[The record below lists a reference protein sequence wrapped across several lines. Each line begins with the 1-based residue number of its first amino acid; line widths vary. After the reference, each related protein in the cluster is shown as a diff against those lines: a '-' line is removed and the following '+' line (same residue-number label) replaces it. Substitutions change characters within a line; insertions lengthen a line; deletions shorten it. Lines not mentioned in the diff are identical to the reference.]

1 MKTYINK
8 LYLLCLTML
17 VLIMAGCNKNDNSS
31 SLSLNGDTFIDKIV
45 LDDKYEGIIDNKNA
59 NIIISVP
66 YAYDTKA
73 MTVSQLVLSEGAE
86 ATLNVG
92 DKINFSYSQSVR
104 VANGDAFFDYNINVK
119 HDEAKI
125 LSFKLNGYIGVINQE
140 TNTISVRIPT
150 TENISALNAS
160 VEMNEGTV
168 IVSPENYNNLDYSSP
183 VEFVVENNTARTVYT
198 VVVTQSNAAEV
209 LYVGLAE
216 NIEALNPEEQE
227 AANWMIINIPGAQ
240 YASFSDIVKGA
251 VDLSECKVMWWHL
264 HIDGG
269 IDNMDKFD
277 QNAASSL
284 SAVQKIKDFYENGG
298 SLLLTR
304 FASYYAVKLGATL
317 DGNNPNNCWGQVE
330 ESGEI
335 TSGPWSFFID
345 GNTEHP
351 LYQNL
356 IMNAGENNKI
366 YTCDAG
372 YRITNST
379 AQWHIGS
386 DWGGYPTVNDW
397 ESIHG
402 AKSLGNGGDG
412 AVVAWEYL
420 PSNGKGGIVCIGSG
434 CYDWYSYGVDV
445 ANDKYHSN
453 VAKLTENAINYL
465 KGE

>member
-8 LYLLCLTML
+8 LYLLSLALFMI
-17 VLIMAGCNKNDNSS
+17 VVSGCDNNENK
-31 SLSLNGDTFIDKIV
+31 SLSLDGDTFINKIV
-45 LDDKYEGIIDNKNA
+45 LDDQYEGVIDNKNA
-59 NIIISVP
+59 SITIGVP
-66 YAYDTKA
+66 YAYDTEA
-73 MTVSQLVLSEGAE
+73 MTVSQLELSEGAE
-86 ATLNVG
+86 ATIKTG
-92 DKINFSYSQSVR
+92 DIVNFSFSQSVR
-104 VANGDAFFDYNINVK
+104 VVNGDAFFDYTINVK

-125 LSFKLNGYIGVINQE
+125 LSFKLNGYIGVINHE
-140 TNTISVRIPT
+140 TNVITVRIPT
-150 TENISALNAS
+150 SENISSLTANI
-160 VEMNEGTV
+160 EMNEGTV
-168 IVSPENYNNLDYSSP
+168 IVSPENYSNLDYSSP
-183 VEFVVENNTARTVYT
+183 VEFVVESNTARTTYT
-198 VVVTQSNAAEV
+198 VSVIQSDAAEV

-216 NIEALNPEEQE
+216 NVESLNSEEKE
-227 AANWMIINIPGAQ
+227 AANWMLLNVPSSQ
-240 YASFSDIVKGA
+240 YVSFDDIAKGV
-251 VDLSECKVMWWHL
+251 VDLSSCKVMWWHL

-284 SAVQKIKDFYENGG
+284 TAIQKIKDFYEAGG

-317 DGNNPNNCWGQVE
+317 DGNNPNNCWGRVE

-335 TSGPWSFFID
+335 TSGPWSFFIQ
-345 GNTEHP
+345 GNTEHA

-356 IMNAGENNKI
+356 VMNSGESDKV

-386 DWGGYPTVNDW
+386 DWGGYPTEADW
-397 ESIHG
+397 EILHG
-402 AKSLGNGGDG
+402 AKAIGNGGDG

-420 PSNGKGGIVCIGSG
+420 PNKGRGGIVCIGSG
-434 CYDWYSYGVDV
+434 CYDWYSYGVD
-445 ANDKYHSN
+445 ASGDRYHGN

>member
-8 LYLLCLTML
+8 LYLLSLALFMI
-17 VLIMAGCNKNDNSS
+17 VVSGCDNNENK
-31 SLSLNGDTFIDKIV
+31 SLSLDGDTFINKIV
-45 LDDKYEGIIDNKNA
+45 LDDHYEGVIDNKNA
-59 NIIISVP
+59 SITIGVP
-66 YAYDTKA
+66 YAYDTEA
-73 MTVSQLVLSEGAE
+73 MTVSQLELSEGAE
-86 ATLNVG
+86 ATIKTG
-92 DKINFSYSQSVR
+92 DIVNFSFSQSVR
-104 VANGDAFFDYNINVK
+104 VVNGDAFFDYTINVK

-125 LSFKLNGYIGVINQE
+125 LSFKLNGYIGVINHE
-140 TNTISVRIPT
+140 TNVITVRIPT
-150 TENISALNAS
+150 SENISSLTANI
-160 VEMNEGTV
+160 EMNEGTV
-168 IVSPENYNNLDYSSP
+168 IVSPENYSNLDYSSP
-183 VEFVVENNTARTVYT
+183 VEFVVENNTARATYT
-198 VVVTQSNAAEV
+198 VSVIQSDAAEV

-216 NIEALNPEEQE
+216 NVESLNSEEKE
-227 AANWMIINIPGAQ
+227 AANWMLLNVPSSQ
-240 YASFSDIVKGA
+240 YVSFDDIAKGV
-251 VDLSECKVMWWHL
+251 VDLSSCKVMWWHL

-284 SAVQKIKDFYENGG
+284 TAIQKIKDFYEAGG

-335 TSGPWSFFID
+335 TSGPWNFFIQ
-345 GNTEHP
+345 GNTEHA

-356 IMNAGENNKI
+356 VMNSGESDKV

-386 DWGGYPTVNDW
+386 DWGGYPTETDW
-397 ESIHG
+397 EILHG
-402 AKSLGNGGDG
+402 AKALGNGGDG

-420 PSNGKGGIVCIGSG
+420 PNNGRGGIVCIGSG
-434 CYDWYSYGVDV
+434 CYDWYSYGVD
-445 ANDKYHSN
+445 ASGDRYHGN